1 MSVAKVVELIAE
13 SPKSWE
19 DATQEALKMA
29 SKTLRG
35 IRSIWI
41 SDMQALVENNQIRA
55 YRVNVKVTFEVEE
68 TSR

>member
-19 DATQEALKMA
+19 DATQEAVRMA

-35 IRSIWI
+35 IKSVWI
-41 SDMQALVENNQIRA
+41 SNLKATVENDRITA
-55 YRVNVKVTFEVEE
+55 YRVNAKVTFEVEE
-68 TSR
+68 ESR

>member
-19 DATQEALKMA
+19 TRPKKPTHGFEDPA
-29 SKTLRG
+29 R

-41 SDMQALVENNQIRA
+41 SNMQASWRTT
-55 YRVNVKVTFEVEE
+55 R
-68 TSR
+68 SRPIA